1 MAIGQVIRK
10 YRKEAKLTQEEM
22 ARRLGV
28 TAPAV
33 NKWESGST
41 QPDIGLLAPISR
53 LLGITTDTLLSFS
66 EELSDEEIQVSIESI
81 VATLDE
87 KGFAEAFAESK
98 RMIEQYPNSIKLIWN
113 VLNVPIAKA
122 EKSKKFNYEPYI
134 EDIKRWYKRC
144 IESDNEEYRI
154 PALRRTVFYC
164 LKNKKYEEALYYAA
178 MLPGDRT
185 ERKWME
191 DDALEKLGNM
201 SDAGR
206 VFGELIFASYNRTM
220 AFFDSLRT
228 LYIKDDNPLASDI
241 LADALSKVAL
251 SREMSRYSVALIG
264 LYKVAQSKDV
274 EKTERLMRGI
284 LDCADDSDEYK
295 TSKLYSH
302 IEFKNID
309 PGFRQILKKNL
320 SEAFTENCFSYMS
333 GNTFWEGLK
342 EA

>member
-66 EELSDEEIQVSIESI
+66 EELSDEEIQAFIESTSAI
-81 VATLDE
+81 FDE
-87 KGFAEAFAESK
+87 NGFAAAFAEAK

-113 VLNVPIAKA
+113 VLTVLVTKA
-122 EKSKKFNYEPYI
+122 EKSKKNNYDPYA
-134 EDIKRWYKRC
+134 EDIKRWYIRC
-144 IESDNEEYRI
+144 IESDNDEFRI

-164 LKNKKYEEALYYAA
+164 LINEEYEKALSYAA

-191 DDALEKLGNM
+191 AEALEKLGKM
-201 SDAGR
+201 EDAGR
-206 VFGELIFASYNRTM
+206 VFSELIFSSYNRIQT
-220 AFFDSLRT
+220 FFDSLRT
-228 LYIKDDNPLASDI
+228 LYIKDDNPLAADI
-241 LADALSKVAL
+241 LTDALSKVAL
-251 SREMSRYSVALIG
+251 SQEMSKYSLAVIG

-284 LDCADDSDEYK
+284 LDCTDEIDEYK
-295 TSKLYSH
+295 KSKLYSH
-302 IEFKNID
+302 IEFKDIN
-309 PGFRQILKKNL
+309 PGFRQTLKKYL
-320 SEAFTENCFSYMS
+320 SEAFTENCFSYMR
-333 GNTFWEGLK
+333 GNAFWEGLK